1 MKKFICAN
9 TENNIIFEDEYFTF
23 TKTQRIGMNDT
34 PLYGLTVKTKEG
46 SPAYKHA
53 VEIRLNPRGTS
64 HYRDFNGEPIT
75 FQYSD
80 TYVAHG
86 MRSTMDTL
94 DDTEE
99 YIDVLEDAV
108 DFARRVNEWL
118 YRSPEYGY
126 KR

>member
-1 MKKFICAN
+1 M
-9 TENNIIFEDEYFTF
+9 
-23 TKTQRIGMNDT
+23 GDT
-34 PLYGLTVKTKEG
+34 PWYGLTVKTKEG
-46 SPAYKHA
+46 SPAYKHV
-53 VEIRLNPRGTS
+53 VEIRLNSMGTS
-64 HYRDFNGEPIT
+64 PHYTDFNGEPVT

-80 TYVAHG
+80 AYVAHG
-86 MRSTMDTL
+86 MRSKMDTL

-126 KR
+126 RR